1 MDGHIYITKHI
12 GEVLDDT
19 RGVTLF
25 DVVTQVQSQSGASRY
40 IVHISSPGGNVA
52 EADRIAD
59 YLNRL
64 QAQTE
69 VIALGEGLVAS
80 AASKI
85 FLTINKRD
93 AKEGFQLMLH
103 NPHGVAGGD
112 ARQIEEYLTHVKAAE
127 KSYENFYSEKLS
139 IDRQTLSDLMDG
151 ELYIDYARAKQ
162 IGVINY
168 TLIEEP
174 QIIFAYNSQNTKQI
188 TDKTT
193 LKNITPMDET
203 TKNWFQN
210 IFAEIKT
217 LMSKNNIQALN
228 IMTKEGKEIVFPGD
242 TPTKGDK
249 VEAPDGTYNF
259 DFKDRQWVIEV
270 AAGVVVSVTEA
281 APLPAGDELE
291 VLKAENEALKKE
303 LAELK
308 TSQNAIVEEMKAE
321 VETLAAYVKTQK
333 TIQSKAQPDST
344 APKFESPKL
353 SALQAEIQALKAQKA
368 KKLQQT

>member
-1 MDGHIYITKHI
+1 MEGHIYITKHI
-12 GEVLDDT
+12 GEVADEPT
-19 RGVTLF
+19 GVTLF
-25 DVVTQVQSQSGASRY
+25 DVVTQVQSQSAVSRY

-64 QAQTE
+64 QLQTE

-93 AKEGFQLMLH
+93 AKEGFMLMLH
-103 NPHGVAGGD
+103 NPHGMAGGD

-139 IDRQTLSDLMDG
+139 IDRQTLSDLMDS
-151 ELYIDYARAKQ
+151 ELYIDYDRAKQ

-174 QIIFAYNSQNTKQI
+174 QIIFAYNSLNTKQL
-188 TDKTT
+188 TNKTT
-193 LKNITPMDET
+193 LKTLAPMDET

-217 LMSKNNIQALN
+217 LMSKNNIQALT

-249 VEAPDGTYNF
+249 VDAPDGTYNF

-270 AAGVVVSVTEA
+270 AGSVVVSVTEA
-281 APLPAGDELE
+281 APEPVTDDIE

-303 LAELK
+303 LEELK
-308 TSQNAIVEEMKAE
+308 AAQTATVSEMKAE
-321 VETLAAYVKTQK
+321 VENLAAYVKRHK
-333 TIQSKAQPDST
+333 DIQSQAQPVTT
-344 APKFESPKL
+344 APKFEEPKL
-353 SALQAEIQALKAQKA
+353 TSMQAEIMALKEEKA
-368 KKLQQT
+368 KKFKQN